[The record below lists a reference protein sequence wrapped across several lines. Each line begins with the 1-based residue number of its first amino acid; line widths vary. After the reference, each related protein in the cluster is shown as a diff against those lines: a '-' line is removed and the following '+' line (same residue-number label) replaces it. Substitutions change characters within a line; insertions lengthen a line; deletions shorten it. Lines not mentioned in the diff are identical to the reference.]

1 MVETGRRTYRSPL
14 REEQARVTRRAI
26 VETARELFIEVGYA
40 ATTIDAVADRAGV
53 SRKTVF
59 TSVGGKAVLLK
70 LACDW
75 ALAGDDE
82 PVPIDERPAA
92 QQMLAETD
100 PARLLSRWARLPVRG
115 RRAAVRHPRRA
126 GRGRRR
132 RPGREGTRRGVR
144 AQPDGRRGGL
154 RRRSSRSSAACGP
167 AWTRS
172 GRPRSP
178 PRSWTRCRTAASSA
192 TPAGRWTSYAAW
204 IEGILRASVL
214 DPSLDPSRELA
225 ED

>member
-1 MVETGRRTYRSPL
+1 VVETGRRAYRSPL
-14 REEQARVTRRAI
+14 REEQARATRRAV
-26 VETARELFIEVGYA
+26 VEAARELFIEGGYA

-59 TSVGGKAVLLK
+59 TSVGGKALLLK
-70 LACDW
+70 LAFDW

-100 PARLLSRWARLPVRG
+100 PARLLSQWARFQCEV
-115 RRAAVRHPRRA
+115 A
-126 GRGRRR
+126 GRLSGIHAALVAAADVD
-132 RPGREGTRRGVR
+132 PDAR
-144 AQPDGRRGGL
+144 ALDEESERNRMGGAAGFVAKLAELGGL
-154 RRRSSRSSAACGP
+154 RPDVDPQRATQIAATLMDPMPYRRLVRD
-167 AWTRS
+167 
-172 GRPRSP
+172 
-178 PRSWTRCRTAASSA
+178 
-192 TPAGRWTSYAAW
+192 AGWSMDDYAAW

-214 DPSLDPSRELA
+214 DPSCEAA